1 MDVSF
6 VVVVKGDK
14 NQTGKSMRICLFE
27 ENFPERGGNLRLN
40 SGGYGSSR
48 DFLLVGEA
56 PLNLVALVGGA
67 SLAALLVHG
76 ALESAT
82 TAHLFEDTLGI
93 QLGLQALQSA
103 VDRFSFTYDNG
114 THDMCCLVDICP
126 GTGRQDTA
134 FRPPCQVFYRA
145 FVIFFLFPCREAF
158 PAAPGGATTRH
169 HLSAPA
175 RTSERMRK

>member
-1 MDVSF
+1 M
-6 VVVVKGDK
+6 
-14 NQTGKSMRICLFE
+14 QIRLFQKI
-27 ENFPERGGNLRLN
+27 FPNGLGYLGLN
-40 SGGYGSSR
+40 SGGYGSSG

-82 TAHLFEDTLGI
+82 TAHLFENTFGI

-114 THDMCCLVDICP
+114 THDMFCCC
-126 GTGRQDTA
+126 
-134 FRPPCQVFYRA
+134 
-145 FVIFFLFPCREAF
+145 
-158 PAAPGGATTRH
+158 
-169 HLSAPA
+169 
-175 RTSERMRK
+175 